1 MLCRGQLRGRFC
13 TDRYNN
19 FTPAV
24 PASAERGT
32 SRLSSCSVVLRPP
45 VSELLVPAF
54 HVSGAAGADMGSP
67 YGGMLLRVHCDLLL
81 PCSYHRCCTVRST
94 NRLVYN
100 IVPCHAKIKQV
111 IIIIII
117 NN

>member
-1 MLCRGQLRGRFC
+1 MLSQLRGYGWLYAKTVEHGGYREGMLCRGQLRGCFR
-13 TDRYNN
+13 TERYNN

-81 PCSYHRCCTVRST
+81 PCSYHRC
-94 NRLVYN
+94 
-100 IVPCHAKIKQV
+100 
-111 IIIIII
+111 
-117 NN
+117 